1 MKNIKHPLVID
12 LDGTLT
18 PCDTLWEMLASLLL
32 SSPFKLFKVLPYIF
46 KNRAI
51 FKKQVS
57 LLVNFNPHDL
67 VYNTKLID
75 YIKMQRQLG
84 RPIVLATAA
93 DEIIAKSVYNHF
105 GFFDAYYASNGEIN
119 LRGQTKED
127 LLTGLFGRQQF
138 AYAGN
143 DFSDFKVWSSASEVI
158 VVNASPKLLRRAT
171 NLYPRCTIIDPK
183 QSLLLLWFKQMRVY
197 QWAKNIL
204 IFIPIVFAHKYFD
217 LELVAQSFLAFLSFG
232 LAASSVYC
240 INDLFDLVPDRL
252 HTKKSNRPLASG
264 LIPIAEGLFGLSVLT
279 LSSFFL
285 ASYLSAYFVILI
297 LAYYLINIVYTSLI
311 KKLAI
316 IDVII
321 LASLYLLRILAGS
334 LATNIPISLWL
345 LTFSI
350 FIFVSLGFL
359 KRYKELRQLNQTDV
373 AQIPGRF
380 YHTDDLEV
388 VSAMGIASGYISCLV
403 LVLYLRSPEVSGFYH
418 HLEYLWPGCLL
429 VLYWISRTWLL
440 AHRNKI
446 DDDPVLYAIK
456 DMQSWFILI
465 ILGILLLLA
474 HSA

>member
-1 MKNIKHPLVID
+1 M
-12 LDGTLT
+12 
-18 PCDTLWEMLASLLL
+18 
-32 SSPFKLFKVLPYIF
+32 
-46 KNRAI
+46 
-51 FKKQVS
+51 
-57 LLVNFNPHDL
+57 
-67 VYNTKLID
+67 
-75 YIKMQRQLG
+75 
-84 RPIVLATAA
+84 
-93 DEIIAKSVYNHF
+93 
-105 GFFDAYYASNGEIN
+105 
-119 LRGQTKED
+119 
-127 LLTGLFGRQQF
+127 
-138 AYAGN
+138 
-143 DFSDFKVWSSASEVI
+143 
-158 VVNASPKLLRRAT
+158 
-171 NLYPRCTIIDPK
+171 
-183 QSLLLLWFKQMRVY
+183 
-197 QWAKNIL
+197 
-204 IFIPIVFAHKYFD
+204 
-217 LELVAQSFLAFLSFG
+217 
-232 LAASSVYC
+232 
-240 INDLFDLVPDRL
+240 
-252 HTKKSNRPLASG
+252 
-264 LIPIAEGLFGLSVLT
+264 
-279 LSSFFL
+279 
-285 ASYLSAYFVILI
+285 
-297 LAYYLINIVYTSLI
+297 YTSLI